1 MRTKKKNESGILNQN
16 LCGSNLGYSGRQ
28 DGDPI
33 GGGYTFA
40 NVAYPGKKYNIG
52 STFREQDMG
61 NLLQLVFQCDQY
73 FRHKNIELITDSHF
87 GHLVPVAFCRLWGI
101 HCTSSAL
108 VSRKGLS
115 KISFLSKKK
124 LTKEEIKVK
133 LEANNSDEVK
143 EMKSFDPFSNLESS
157 EDDKDEEQILDYAEQ
172 KPKKKG
178 LRTECAFYEQ
188 KLMTKPKGS
197 YEVYKTNFSVG
208 EHFNTPVYLHVV
220 WDSKV
225 VYRIS
230 TKYAAK
236 PSVPLSIVV
245 KVKNKKSKVTAQ
257 TSEAHKTFR
266 NQLGHNDQSDG
277 KRALIGLSSRYYKR
291 WPQKPFAKNW
301 EDGLINSYLN
311 YLLDPGCPTES

>member
-1 MRTKKKNESGILNQN
+1 MRTQKKNESGILNQD
-16 LCGSNLGYSGRQ
+16 LCGSNLGYSDWQ

-40 NVAYPGKKYNIG
+40 NVSYPGKRYNLG

-73 FRHKNIELITDSHF
+73 FRHKDIELITDSHI
-87 GHLVPVAFCRLWGI
+87 GHLVPVAFCGLWGI

-124 LTKEEIKVK
+124 LSKEEIKVK
-133 LEANNSDEVK
+133 REANKIKVKLEAEKIEEAK
-143 EMKSFDPFSNLESS
+143 EL
-157 EDDKDEEQILDYAEQ
+157 KDETEKQILGYAEK
-172 KPKKKG
+172 KPKKRG
-178 LRTECAFYEQ
+178 LHTECDFYEQ
-188 KLMTKPKGS
+188 DLMKKPKGS
-197 YEVYKTNFSVG
+197 YLVYKTNINVWKQK
-208 EHFNTPVYLHVV
+208 TPVYLHVV

-245 KVKNKKSKVTAQ
+245 TEKNKKNKVTMQ

-266 NQLGHNDQSDG
+266 KQLGNNDQSDG
-277 KRALIGLSSRYYKR
+277 KRTTIGLSSRKY
-291 WPQKPFAKNW
+291 
-301 EDGLINSYLN
+301 
-311 YLLDPGCPTES
+311 

>member
-1 MRTKKKNESGILNQN
+1 MRTQKKNESGILNQN

-28 DGDPI
+28 NGDPI

-40 NVAYPGKKYNIG
+40 NVSYPGRKYNVG

-73 FRHKNIELITDSHF
+73 FRYKNIELITDSHF
-87 GHLVPVAFCRLWGI
+87 GHLVPIAFCRLWGI

-108 VSRKGLS
+108 VTRKGLS

-133 LEANNSDEVK
+133 LEEENTEQAQEKKRS
-143 EMKSFDPFSNLESS
+143 DPFLQIENS
-157 EDDKDEEQILDYAEQ
+157 KEQILEYAE
-172 KPKKKG
+172 KKKKTRG
-178 LRTECAFYEQ
+178 LLTECDFYEHN
-188 KLMTKPKGS
+188 LMKSPKGS
-197 YEVYKTNFSVG
+197 YTVHKTNFNVG
-208 EHFNTPVYLHVV
+208 EHLNVPVYLHVV

-236 PSVPLSIVV
+236 PSVPLEMVV
-245 KVKNKKSKVTAQ
+245 KENNKKQKVIAQ
-257 TSEAHKTFR
+257 TSEAHMTFR
-266 NQLGHNDQSDG
+266 TQLGHNDQSDG
-277 KRALIGLSSRYYKR
+277 KRALIGLSSRFY
-291 WPQKPFAKNW
+291 
-301 EDGLINSYLN
+301 
-311 YLLDPGCPTES
+311 

>member
-1 MRTKKKNESGILNQN
+1 
-16 LCGSNLGYSGRQ
+16 
-28 DGDPI
+28 
-33 GGGYTFA
+33 
-40 NVAYPGKKYNIG
+40 
-52 STFREQDMG
+52 
-61 NLLQLVFQCDQY
+61 
-73 FRHKNIELITDSHF
+73 
-87 GHLVPVAFCRLWGI
+87 
-101 HCTSSAL
+101 
-108 VSRKGLS
+108 
-115 KISFLSKKK
+115 
-124 LTKEEIKVK
+124 
-133 LEANNSDEVK
+133 
-143 EMKSFDPFSNLESS
+143 MKSFDPFSYLESS
-157 EDDKDEEQILDYAEQ
+157 EDDEDEEQILDYAEQ

-220 WDSKV
+220 QDSKV

-311 YLLDPGCPTES
+311 YLLDPGCPTESQNTQLFWFVQEAIDAGEDMRKYRTRETGFKRSQRRASVSQRPVPGSDEILKIGAKCKGGKYALAIKKLQLKGVENVLFVGEGKRNTSAVVPVECIFVLIFL